1 LRHRQSHV
9 KVSANELHS
18 QLNKALLGLGLT
30 QAAATDASDMVC
42 WLTLHG
48 FDGIATLK
56 TSLDL
61 IEHCQTNVSAETSPL
76 SALRWDTDTRT
87 LSIDT
92 QGGSALLFGN
102 LWFEYSKSLAM
113 QHDEI
118 AVLVENCP
126 DVFLLMGYLPTLQS
140 PGLNIYARAQQ
151 SATSPITYF
160 KFRSGMNLPDVL
172 QASIDS
178 KKRESLRVALSRSPV
193 RVSEENGHE
202 IGAENEAGADIK
214 TDDRAWEMGDNGT
227 EHHQTAANL
236 SAVYEQKLKTGI
248 DIDLDLWDQ
257 LKHHGLATLVEADDA
272 SRMGA
277 GPSD

>member
-1 LRHRQSHV
+1 M

-30 QAAATDASDMVC
+30 QAAAKDASDMVC

-48 FDGIATLK
+48 FGGIAALK

-61 IEHCQTNVSAETSPL
+61 LEHCQTNVSAQTSPL
-76 SALRWDTDTRT
+76 SALQWDADKRT

-102 LWFEYSKSLAM
+102 LWLEYCKSLVTR
-113 QHDEI
+113 HDEI
-118 AVLVENCP
+118 VVLVENCP
-126 DVFLLMGYLPTLQS
+126 DDFLLMGYLPTLQS
-140 PGLNIYARAQQ
+140 TGLNIDARAQH
-151 SATSPITYF
+151 SASSPITYF
-160 KFRSGMNLPDVL
+160 KFRSGMNLPDVR

-178 KKRESLRVALSRSPV
+178 KKRESLRASLSRSPV
-193 RVSEENGHE
+193 RVSEGNRRDVGVSSETAVDAKLDG
-202 IGAENEAGADIK
+202 IAPGSGATGAE
-214 TDDRAWEMGDNGT
+214 
-227 EHHQTAANL
+227 HLQTAAEL
-236 SAVYEQKLKTGI
+236 SAVYDQKLKTGI
-248 DIDLDLWDQ
+248 DIDPDLWDQ
-257 LKHHGLATLVEADDA
+257 LKQHGLATLVEADDA

>member
-1 LRHRQSHV
+1 M

-61 IEHCQTNVSAETSPL
+61 LEHCQTNVSAETSPL

-160 KFRSGMNLPDVL
+160 KFSSGMNLPDIW
-172 QASIDS
+172 QTSIGSED
-178 KKRESLRVALSRSPV
+178 RESLTVCLTRPPT
-193 RVSEENGHE
+193 RVSEGDKRDVGVNSETAADTKIDG
-202 IGAENEAGADIK
+202 IAPGSGVSGA
-214 TDDRAWEMGDNGT
+214 
-227 EHHQTAANL
+227 EHHQTAADL

-248 DIDLDLWDQ
+248 DIDPDLWDQ

>member
-1 LRHRQSHV
+1 M

-30 QAAATDASDMVC
+30 QAAAKDASDMVC

-48 FDGIATLK
+48 FDGMVTLRA
-56 TSLDL
+56 SLEL
-61 IEHCQTNVSAETSPL
+61 LEHLQTNDSATASPL
-76 SALRWDTDTRT
+76 STLQWDAGKRT
-87 LSIDT
+87 LSVDT

-102 LWFEYSKSLAM
+102 LWLEYSKSLAT

-140 PGLNIYARAQQ
+140 TGLKIDARAQQ

-160 KFRSGMNLPDVL
+160 KFSSGMNLPDVW
-172 QASIDS
+172 QASIGAED
-178 KKRESLRVALSRSPV
+178 RESLTVYLTRPPTRVPEESRREAIAGDKV
-193 RVSEENGHE
+193 VADTKLDAHTLEVG
-202 IGAENEAGADIK
+202 ITGAE
-214 TDDRAWEMGDNGT
+214 T
-227 EHHQTAANL
+227 HQTAAELNT
-236 SAVYEQKLKTGI
+236 VYEQKLKTGI
-248 DIDLDLWDQ
+248 DIDPDLWDQ
-257 LKHHGLATLVEADDA
+257 LKQHGLATLVEADDA

>member
-1 LRHRQSHV
+1 M

-61 IEHCQTNVSAETSPL
+61 LEHCQTNVSAETSPL

-160 KFRSGMNLPDVL
+160 KFSSGMNLPDIW
-172 QASIDS
+172 QTSIGSED
-178 KKRESLRVALSRSPV
+178 REPLTVCLTRPPTRAPEESERETVV
-193 RVSEENGHE
+193 RNK
-202 IGAENEAGADIK
+202 AGAD
-214 TDDRAWEMGDNGT
+214 TQTNGRTSEMGGT
-227 EHHQTAANL
+227 GAEYHQTAAELNT
-236 SAVYEQKLKTGI
+236 VYEQKLKTGI
-248 DIDLDLWDQ
+248 DIDPDLWGQ
-257 LKHHGLATLVEADDA
+257 LKHYGLATLVEADDA

>member
-1 LRHRQSHV
+1 M

-30 QAAATDASDMVC
+30 QAAAKDASDMVC

-48 FDGIATLK
+48 FDGIAALK

-61 IEHCQTNVSAETSPL
+61 LEHCQTNVSAETSPL
-76 SALRWDTDTRT
+76 SALQWDADKRT

-102 LWFEYSKSLAM
+102 LWLEYSKSLVTR
-113 QHDEI
+113 HDEI
-118 AVLVENCP
+118 VVLVENCP
-126 DVFLLMGYLPTLQS
+126 DAFLLMGYLPTLQS
-140 PGLNIYARAQQ
+140 PGLNIDARAQQ

-160 KFRSGMNLPDVL
+160 KFRSGMNLPDVR
-172 QASIDS
+172 QASIGSED
-178 KKRESLRVALSRSPV
+178 RESLTASLTRSPT
-193 RVSEENGHE
+193 RVSEGNRRDVGVEYEAAVDAKIDG
-202 IGAENEAGADIK
+202 IASVMGITGAE
-214 TDDRAWEMGDNGT
+214 
-227 EHHQTAANL
+227 HLQTAADL
-236 SAVYEQKLKTGI
+236 KTVYEQKLKTGI
-248 DIDLDLWDQ
+248 DIDPDLWDQ

>member
-1 LRHRQSHV
+1 M

-30 QAAATDASDMVC
+30 QAAAKDASGMVC

-48 FDGIATLK
+48 FDCIATLK

-61 IEHCQTNVSAETSPL
+61 LEHCQTNVLATTSPL
-76 SALRWDTDTRT
+76 SALQWDIDTRT
-87 LSIDT
+87 LSVDT

-102 LWFEYSKSLAM
+102 LWLEYSKSLAM

-118 AVLVENCP
+118 ALLVENCS
-126 DVFLLMGYLPTLQS
+126 DVFLLMGYLPTLQF
-140 PGLNIYARAQQ
+140 PGLNIDARAQQ

-160 KFRSGMNLPDVL
+160 KFRSGMNLPDVW
-172 QASIDS
+172 QTSIGSED
-178 KKRESLRVALSRSPV
+178 RESLTVCLTRPPTRVPEESGREISV
-193 RVSEENGHE
+193 R
-202 IGAENEAGADIK
+202 NEAAADTKTEGSTTEMGITGADY
-214 TDDRAWEMGDNGT
+214 
-227 EHHQTAANL
+227 HQTAADLN
-236 SAVYEQKLKTGI
+236 AVYKQKLKTGI
-248 DIDLDLWDQ
+248 DIDSDVWDQ

>member
-1 LRHRQSHV
+1 M
-9 KVSANELHS
+9 KVSANELQS
-18 QLNKALLGLGLT
+18 QLIKALLGLGLT
-30 QAAATDASDMVC
+30 QASAKDANDMVC

-48 FDGIATLK
+48 FDGIAALR

-61 IEHCQTNVSAETSPL
+61 LEHCQTKVSAGTSLL
-76 SALRWDTDTRT
+76 SALQWDADKRT
-87 LSIDT
+87 LSIDV

-102 LWFEYSKSLAM
+102 LWLEYSKSLATR
-113 QHDEI
+113 HDEI
-118 AVLVENCP
+118 VVLVENCP
-126 DVFLLMGYLPTLQS
+126 DAFLLMGYLPTLQS
-140 PGLNIYARAQQ
+140 PGLNIDAIAQQ

-160 KFRSGMNLPDVL
+160 KFRSGMNLPDVR

-178 KKRESLRVALSRSPV
+178 EKRESLTVCLTRPPTRVPEEGSLEGGIKKEA
-193 RVSEENGHE
+193 RVNTN
-202 IGAENEAGADIK
+202 I
-214 TDDRAWEMGDNGT
+214 DDRGSGSGVIGT

-248 DIDLDLWDQ
+248 DIDSDLWDQ

>member
-1 LRHRQSHV
+1 V

-18 QLNKALLGLGLT
+18 KLEKALLGLGLT
-30 QAAATDASDMVC
+30 QAAAKDASDMVC
-42 WLTLHG
+42 WLTLYG

-61 IEHCQTNVSAETSPL
+61 LEHCLTNVSAGTSPM
-76 SALRWDTDTRT
+76 SALQWDADTRT
-87 LSIDT
+87 LSVDT

-102 LWFEYSKSLAM
+102 LWLEYSKSLAT

-118 AVLVENCP
+118 AVLFENCP

-140 PGLNIYARAQQ
+140 PGLDIDARAQQ

-160 KFRSGMNLPDVL
+160 KFRSGMKLPDVW
-172 QASIDS
+172 QASMDS
-178 KKRESLRVALSRSPV
+178 DVRESLTVCLTRPPTRIAEGSRREISV
-193 RVSEENGHE
+193 RKKAAADTKTDGRTSEMG
-202 IGAENEAGADIK
+202 ITGAEY
-214 TDDRAWEMGDNGT
+214 
-227 EHHQTAANL
+227 HQTAAELNT
-236 SAVYEQKLKTGI
+236 VYEQKLKTGI
-248 DIDLDLWDQ
+248 DIDSDLWDQ
-257 LKHHGLATLVEADDA
+257 LKHYGLATLVEADDA